1 MLQWPTKTR
10 QGPRQTALALLHLEE
25 DITMAM
31 SMSTTIPTKMSRV
44 VATIV
49 TEDTVSTTILV
60 TVARATV
67 VLLLLLFS
75 LFILSSECGEA
86 AVDALVGVKRPNG
99 GHLTITNASM
109 TMSAFILLLV
119 GVEVLLIPLNPLMFL
134 LILPRLQR
142 HQLPFIQRFQQL
154 RYTHLCSAMDA
165 AQNPS

>member
-49 TEDTVSTTILV
+49 MEDTVSTTILV

-67 VLLLLLFS
+67 VLLLLLLS

-86 AVDALVGVKRPNG
+86 VVDALVGVKRPNG
-99 GHLTITNASM
+99 GHLMITSASM

-119 GVEVLLIPLNPLMFL
+119 GVVLLIRLMFL

>member
-67 VLLLLLFS
+67 VLLLLLLS

-86 AVDALVGVKRPNG
+86 AVDALVGV
-99 GHLTITNASM
+99 
-109 TMSAFILLLV
+109 
-119 GVEVLLIPLNPLMFL
+119 EVLLIRLNLLMFL